1 MVSSSWLFADS
12 RGSARATPEIV
23 TAYRA
28 RQAVLEDAR
37 LQQRQLDLEGQRS
50 NYNPPDVRI
59 RHWEKLHG
67 LRLPMDAEHPVLDVI
82 AISTR
87 LTLAEVQGEQLAR
100 RMQRV

>member
-1 MVSSSWLFADS
+1 ML
-12 RGSARATPEIV
+12 

-28 RQAVLEDAR
+28 RQAVQEDAR

-50 NYNPPDVRI
+50 NCNPPDVRI

-67 LRLPMDAEHPVLDVI
+67 LRLPLDAEHPVLDVI

-87 LTLAEVQGEQLAR
+87 LTLADVQGEQLAR
-100 RMQRV
+100 RMRRV

>member
-12 RGSARATPEIV
+12 RGSAHSTSEMV

-28 RQAVLEDAR
+28 RQALQEDAR

-50 NYNPPDVRI
+50 NCNPPDVRI

-87 LTLAEVQGEQLAR
+87 LTLADVQGEQLAR